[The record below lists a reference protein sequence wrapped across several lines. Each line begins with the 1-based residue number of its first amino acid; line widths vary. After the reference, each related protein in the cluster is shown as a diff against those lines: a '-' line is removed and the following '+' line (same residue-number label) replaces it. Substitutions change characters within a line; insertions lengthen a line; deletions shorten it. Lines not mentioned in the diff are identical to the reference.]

1 MTLRVLLSKLK
12 VISPMV
18 LNFGY
23 PSVVLHSEETA
34 SPSLPV
40 ARVLQ
45 ALILTWAAGA
55 FTV

>member
-1 MTLRVLLSKLK
+1 MGEFRESMTLRVLLSKLK

-40 ARVLQ
+40 AGCFRP
-45 ALILTWAAGA
+45 
-55 FTV
+55 